1 MCDCSVY
8 PLRCGYTKQWSWV
21 SGVGGLRRRSR
32 PPASGEPSAEALR
45 ERIVRDLPALSA
57 LGVAAAVDR
66 WLAAPG
72 RDPVSAAALAAE
84 LLGAGPLEPLLADAQ
99 VTEVMVNGPF
109 EVHVEVEG
117 RLRAT
122 GVRFS
127 GPDHVRAVIERL
139 LAGTGRRL
147 DEATPT
153 VDAVLAD
160 GTRLNAVLPP
170 VAPHGPLLTLRRP
183 RRSALRLAHLV
194 RAGSIPPQLAAFLHA
209 AVVGRCNVLVSG
221 GTGAG
226 KTTLLAAL
234 CALVPADQRIV
245 VVEDVAELRIEHPHA
260 VAQQCRDPLAP
271 GVAPVDM
278 RALLRNTLRMRPDR
292 IVVGEV
298 RGAEAADMVAAMNT
312 GHPGSMS
319 TVHANGAG
327 DALTRLEAMLGLAW
341 ASAEPPTVR
350 HWLTTAIDVVV
361 HCERDAAGR
370 RTVSQVAAMDDG
382 NLVAL
387 YDASLGDALLDS
399 PPPRCLD
406 RMARHGVDF
415 TLDHLLRVD
424 VA

>member
-1 MCDCSVY
+1 
-8 PLRCGYTKQWSWV
+8 V
-21 SGVGGLRRRSR
+21 SGRLAADR
-32 PPASGEPSAEALR
+32 LR
-45 ERIVRDLPALSA
+45 ELIVRDLPALSA
-57 LGVAAAVDR
+57 LGVAAAADA
-66 WLAAPG
+66 WLASAG
-72 RDPVSAAALAAE
+72 GDAQGAAALAAD
-84 LLGAGPLEPLLADAQ
+84 LLGAGPLEPLLADQ
-99 VTEVMVNGPF
+99 RITEIMVNGPTQ
-109 EVHVEVEG
+109 VHVEVDG
-117 RLRAT
+117 RLRPCDA
-122 GVRFS
+122 RFDS
-127 GPDHVRAVIERL
+127 ADHLRAVIERL

-147 DEATPT
+147 DESTPT

-170 VAPHGPLLTLRRP
+170 VALHGPLLTLRRP
-183 RRSALRLAHLV
+183 RRTALRLADLV
-194 RAGSIPPQLAAFLHA
+194 GSGAVPPQLAAFLHA
-209 AVVGRCNVLVSG
+209 AVVGRCNLLVSG

-245 VVEDVAELRIEHPHA
+245 TVEDVAELRVEHPHV

-298 RGAEAADMVAAMNT
+298 RGTEAADMVMAMNT

-327 DALTRLEAMLGLAW
+327 DALTRLEAMLGLGW
-341 ASAEPPTVR
+341 PSATGATVQ
-350 HWLTTAIDVVV
+350 HWLRAAVDVVV
-361 HCERDAAGR
+361 HCQRDASGR
-370 RTVSQVAAMDDG
+370 RSVAQVAAMDDD
-382 NLVAL
+382 NMATL
-387 YDASLGDALLDS
+387 YDAERSDTLLQS
-399 PPPRCLD
+399 PPRRCLD

-415 TLDHLLRVD
+415 TVERLLRVD

>member
-1 MCDCSVY
+1 M
-8 PLRCGYTKQWSWV
+8 G
-21 SGVGGLRRRSR
+21 GV
-32 PPASGEPSAEALR
+32 PPAEALR
-45 ERIVRDLPALSA
+45 ERIVRELPALSA
-57 LGVAAAVDR
+57 LGIASAVDA

-72 RDPVSAAALAAE
+72 RDGASAAALAAD
-84 LLGAGPLEPLLADAQ
+84 LLGAGPLEPLLADAH
-99 VTEVMVNGPF
+99 VTEIMVNGPSD
-109 EVHVEVEG
+109 VHVEVEG

-122 GVRFS
+122 DVRFT

-147 DEATPT
+147 DESAPT

-170 VAPHGPLLTLRRP
+170 VAPAGPLLTLRRP
-183 RRSALRLAHLV
+183 RRTALQLADLV
-194 RAGSIPPQLAAFLHA
+194 AAGSIPPHLAAFLHA
-209 AVVGRCNVLVSG
+209 AVVGRCNLLVSG

-245 VVEDVAELRIEHPHA
+245 VVEDVAELRVEHPHA
-260 VAQQCRDPLAP
+260 VVQQCRDPLSP
-271 GVAPVDM
+271 GAAAVDM

-327 DALTRLEAMLGLAW
+327 DALTRLEAMLRLAW
-341 ASAEPPTVR
+341 ASAGAATVQ

-370 RTVSQVAAMDDG
+370 RTVAQVAAMDDENMVG
-382 NLVAL
+382 L
-387 YDASLGDALLDS
+387 YDAEMGGTLLQS
-399 PPPRCLD
+399 PPARCLD

-415 TLDHLLRVD
+415 SLDPLLRMD